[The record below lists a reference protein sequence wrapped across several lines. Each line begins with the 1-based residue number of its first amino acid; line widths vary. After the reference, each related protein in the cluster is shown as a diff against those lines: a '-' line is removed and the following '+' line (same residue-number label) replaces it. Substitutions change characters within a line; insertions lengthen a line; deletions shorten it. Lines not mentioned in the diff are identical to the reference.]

1 MSHQSSDKNVTLVL
15 FHNDLRVVDNATLST
30 AANLSS
36 NGKLLLVYASSLA
49 ERLNDINS
57 DPAYHY
63 DTMGSAREQFLQESL
78 ADLNAS
84 LMQLGNRLLYLK
96 KDAVVTDTLTQL
108 RELIE
113 VQQVTDICVSKTS
126 DYYQNQVYA
135 LLQDKH
141 PQIRWHVQTT
151 AMLFD
156 ALPLEQLP
164 KSFTQFRK
172 KIENDHDLLHTEE
185 DAIICPTPESLAP
198 MPESMA
204 DKSEYFCDAHQCDLQ
219 EVDSF
224 RGGETNGLKHL
235 ERYFDSEAPSTYKTT
250 RNALDNWTQSTK
262 LSAWLANGS
271 LSVNT
276 VLNRLRRYERDI
288 IANGSTY
295 WIWFELLWR
304 EYFYWYAMTHQ
315 QKLFWFTGI
324 GQHMPATQLDEERLL
339 QWTRGQ
345 TPYPIV
351 NACMNQLNTTGYM
364 SNRGRQLV
372 ASCFVHELGL
382 DWRYGAAYFEQHLID
397 YDVGSNWGNWQY
409 LAGVGADP
417 RGSRQFN
424 LKKQTQQYD
433 PEGAFIRQWQ
443 GNIE

>member
-1 MSHQSSDKNVTLVL
+1 MSHQPSDKNVTLVL
-15 FHNDLRVVDNATLST
+15 FHNDLRVADNATLST

-49 ERLNDINS
+49 EGLNDINS

-84 LMQLGNRLLYLK
+84 LTQLGNRLLYLK
-96 KDAVVTDTLTQL
+96 KDATVPDTLTQL
-108 RELIE
+108 HELIE

-151 AMLFD
+151 ATLFD
-156 ALPLEQLP
+156 ELPLEQLP

-204 DKSEYFCDAHQCDLQ
+204 DKSECFCDAHQCDLQ

-224 RGGETNGLKHL
+224 RGGESNGLKHL

-262 LSAWLANGS
+262 LSAWLAN
-271 LSVNT
+271 
-276 VLNRLRRYERDI
+276 D
-288 IANGSTY
+288 
-295 WIWFELLWR
+295 
-304 EYFYWYAMTHQ
+304 
-315 QKLFWFTGI
+315 
-324 GQHMPATQLDEERLL
+324 
-339 QWTRGQ
+339 
-345 TPYPIV
+345 
-351 NACMNQLNTTGYM
+351 
-364 SNRGRQLV
+364 
-372 ASCFVHELGL
+372 
-382 DWRYGAAYFEQHLID
+382 
-397 YDVGSNWGNWQY
+397 
-409 LAGVGADP
+409 
-417 RGSRQFN
+417 
-424 LKKQTQQYD
+424 
-433 PEGAFIRQWQ
+433 
-443 GNIE
+443 